1 MANDQD
7 ERVQQLKSEVDD
19 LEAQLERYRRA
30 SEDLMQQVDWCIGYF
45 HGCGKKSIAKS
56 LSNNRSYIRKHLLRR
71 SEQADPSSAVDTNS

>member
-7 ERVQQLKSEVDD
+7 ERIQELSAEVED
-19 LEAQLERYRRA
+19 LEAQVERYRRA

-71 SEQADPSSAVDTNS
+71 SEQADPSSAADNNS